1 MSTAIAKLWANRIIS
16 GSRSY
21 NQVPAK
27 LKESVALILKEA
39 NREDLIIE

>member
-1 MSTAIAKLWANRIIS
+1 MSIAIAKLWANRIIS